1 MNDLMD
7 IDTAI
12 EKSFPTIDDEEIVE
26 DEEKTTEEDNSEDGD
41 KSETEEEGDKKEKKG
56 DEEEEEEKDDDSEE
70 EDGEKKEKTPPV
82 KKAKKENKVQKRF
95 DEMTRERYQLRK
107 ENEELRRRLESREPE
122 IPEQP
127 DPKKFEN
134 QRDYDF
140 AMGQWQAKVEGIKEK
155 TAQREQ
161 IRVQNEAQQYQAKI
175 QSNKSKYKDFDRAL
189 QNIAHIDITP
199 ELHDALYHSDDATQL
214 LYFLGK
220 NPSIAEDVL
229 SMSSHQQ
236 SRKLAEISVKLKAA
250 SKKKKVVSD
259 APKPPAKVKK
269 GSGTSPAKN
278 IDNMSFEEHCQ
289 VMRKVEAKNRW

>member
-1 MNDLMD
+1 MDLMD

-12 EKSFPTIDDEEIVE
+12 EESFPTNE
-26 DEEKTTEEDNSEDGD
+26 DEEVVEKDDETTEEDDSKDGD
-41 KSETEEEGDKKEKKG
+41 KSETEEEGEKEAEKEDEK
-56 DEEEEEEKDDDSEE
+56 EEEKKDDDSEE
-70 EDGEKKEKTPPV
+70 EEDEKTEKKPPE
-82 KKAKKENKVQKRF
+82 KKARKENKVQKRF

-127 DPKKFEN
+127 DPKKFKN

-140 AMGQWQAKVEGIKEK
+140 AMGQWQAKVEVIKHESE
-155 TAQREQ
+155 QREQ
-161 IRVQNEAQQYQAKI
+161 TRIQNETQQYQAKI
-175 QSNKSKYKDFDRAL
+175 QSEKSKYEDFDRAL

-199 ELHDALYHSDDATQL
+199 ELHDALYHSDNATQL

-229 SMSSHQQ
+229 SMSSHKQ
-236 SRKLAEISVKLKAA
+236 SRKLAEISIKLKNAG
-250 SKKKKVVSD
+250 KKKKVVSD

-289 VMRKVEAKNRW
+289 LMRKEEAKKIW

>member
-1 MNDLMD
+1 MEDLMD

-12 EKSFPTIDDEEIVE
+12 ENSFPAIEDEEIVE
-26 DEEKTTEEDNSEDGD
+26 EDTPEENDKEDGE
-41 KSETEEEGDKKEKKG
+41 KSETEKEGDKKEKKD
-56 DEEEEEEKDDDSEE
+56 DEEEEEKKDDDSEE
-70 EDGEKKEKTPPV
+70 EDGEKEDKKPPIKKKKTD
-82 KKAKKENKVQKRF
+82 KVQKRF
-95 DEMTRERYQLRK
+95 DELTREKYRLRK
-107 ENEELRRRLESREPE
+107 ENEELRRRIESKEPE
-122 IPEQP
+122 IPKQP
-127 DPKKFEN
+127 DPKEFKS

-140 AMGQWQAKVEGIKEK
+140 AMGQWQAKVEGIKNES
-155 TAQREQ
+155 AQREQ
-161 IRVQNEAQQYQAKI
+161 TRVQNEAQQYQAKI
-175 QSNKSKYKDFDRAL
+175 QSNKSKYEDFDRAL

-229 SMSSHQQ
+229 SMPSHQQ

-269 GSGTSPAKN
+269 GSGTKPSKRWDQMTPEEWAK
-278 IDNMSFEEHCQ
+278 H
-289 VMRKVEAKNRW
+289 RGYKT